1 MQDQEIIRRIRQG
14 EKQLFGPL
22 VEKYYDD
29 VFRYCWYCTG
39 SKQAASDCTQETF
52 YHLMRFLD
60 SYTEH
65 GRFKPYLLR
74 IALNS
79 CRDYFRKTKLTELP
93 LEDLTKAPGAA
104 DGQAVRSFH
113 AAASPEKQVLD
124 NLQIQSGLMRLSETH
139 RETVILY
146 FYYGYKQREIARITG
161 VPLSTVK
168 TRLRAA
174 IGQLRDIFAQ
184 EGESL

>member
-1 MQDQEIIRRIRQG
+1 MIKRIRQG
-14 EKQLFGPL
+14 EKQLFEPL
-22 VEKYYDD
+22 MKKYYDD

-39 SKQAASDCTQETF
+39 NEQAACDCTQETF

-60 SYTEH
+60 SYTERN
-65 GRFKPYLLR
+65 RFKPYLLR

-79 CRDYFRKTKLTELP
+79 CRDYFRKYNMTELSFDNP
-93 LEDLTKAPGAA
+93 EQLQGLAA
-104 DGQAVRSFH
+104 SDARDSHSLH
-113 AAASPEKQVLD
+113 AQASPEKQVLD
-124 NLQIQSGLMRLSETH
+124 SLQIQSALMQLSESH

-174 IGQLRDIFAQ
+174 VSRLRSILAQ
-184 EGESL
+184 EGEST

>member
-1 MQDQEIIRRIRQG
+1 MIKRIRQG

-22 VEKYYDD
+22 MEKYYDD

-39 SKQAASDCTQETF
+39 NEQAAYDCTQETF
-52 YHLMRFLD
+52 YHLIRFLD
-60 SYTEH
+60 NYTERN
-65 GRFKPYLLR
+65 RFKPYLLR

-79 CRDYFRKTKLTELP
+79 CRDYFRKSNMTELSFDDP
-93 LEDLTKAPGAA
+93 EELQNFAAA
-104 DGQAVRSFH
+104 DARDSH
-113 AAASPEKQVLD
+113 SLRTTASPENQVIES
-124 NLQIQSGLMRLSETH
+124 LQIQSALMQLSAFH
-139 RETVILY
+139 REAVILY

-174 IGQLRDIFAQ
+174 VSRLRSILAQ
-184 EGESL
+184 EGESI